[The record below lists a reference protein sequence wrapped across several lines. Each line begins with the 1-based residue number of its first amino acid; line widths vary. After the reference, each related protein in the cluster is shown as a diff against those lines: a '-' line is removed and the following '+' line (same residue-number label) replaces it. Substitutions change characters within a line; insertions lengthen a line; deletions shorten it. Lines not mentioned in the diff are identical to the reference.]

1 MATSS
6 ATPALDRFVSGGTS
20 IDIDVFTPAGTGR
33 HPSTLILY
41 GTFGLLPEYRDDI
54 QSFGEALAAN
64 GIVALLPHYFDR
76 TGTQPGAG
84 ALAAIGQHYASWRQ
98 TCGDALLF
106 ARTHGRVNAG
116 RLGILGFSLGGH
128 FALSLA
134 MTPPAGISL
143 KCAVDFFG
151 PVVSPPLTGNR
162 AAMPPVLIH
171 HGERDDLVTISDS
184 RQLVSEL
191 RGAGKTEGVGYTLLT
206 YRDQGHAFVG
216 ADLVAA
222 RSKTVE
228 FLTSIL

>member
-1 MATSS
+1 MATRL
-6 ATPALDRFVSGGTS
+6 AAPVEQFVSGGTS
-20 IDIDVFTPAGTGR
+20 IDIDVFAPAGTGR
-33 HPSTLILY
+33 HPSTMILY

-54 QSFGEALAAN
+54 LSFGEALAAK
-64 GIVALLPHYFDR
+64 GLVAFLPHYFDR
-76 TGTQPGAG
+76 TGTQPGLG
-84 ALAAIGQHYASWRQ
+84 ALAAISQHYASWRQ

-106 ARTHGRVNAG
+106 ARTHARVNAG

-128 FALSLA
+128 FALSQA
-134 MTPPAGISL
+134 MTPPAGVSL

-151 PVVSPPLTGNR
+151 PVVNPPLTGNR

-171 HGERDDLVTISDS
+171 HGEQDDLVKIDDS

-191 RGAGKTEGVGYTLLT
+191 RAAGKTEGVGYTLMT
-206 YRDQGHAFVG
+206 YRDQGHRFAG

-228 FLTSIL
+228 FLASQL

>member
-1 MATSS
+1 MLTHTATHVEH
-6 ATPALDRFVSGGTS
+6 FVSGGSS
-20 IDIDVFTPAGTGR
+20 IDVDVFAPAGTGR
-33 HPSTLILY
+33 HPSTVILY

-54 QSFGEALAAN
+54 LSFGEALAAKN
-64 GIVALLPHYFDR
+64 IVGLLPHYFDR
-76 TGTQPGAG
+76 TGTPPGLD

-106 ARTHGRVNAG
+106 ARSHARVNAG

-128 FALSLA
+128 FALSQA
-134 MTPPAGISL
+134 MTPPSGISL

-151 PVVSPPLTGNR
+151 PVVNPPLTGNR

-171 HGERDDLVTISDS
+171 HGEQDDLVKISDS
-184 RQLVSEL
+184 QQLVTEL
-191 RGAGKTEGVGYTLLT
+191 RAAGKTEGVGYTLMT
-206 YRDQGHAFVG
+206 YRDQGHGFSG

-228 FLTSIL
+228 FLANIL